1 LDGIQLSKARCRALV
16 ISCSDF
22 RFISAQRQIRL
33 DLGLEHAYD
42 LLARPG
48 GVFSLVRSPARS
60 VRRSMLDEIDMLRS
74 LHRFREILLM
84 NHVSCGAYRGLAR
97 GNAELRLHRE
107 DLLGAKAMLEE
118 RYPRLAISAY
128 LSTIVEDRVEVIRVP
143 QRAAPGPLQSR
154 ARTSRAVP
162 AARAG

>member
-1 LDGIQLSKARCRALV
+1 MPGIKLSKARCRALV

-48 GVFSLVRSPARS
+48 GVFSLVRPSTRTARQ
-60 VRRSMLDEIDMLRS
+60 SMLDEIDMLHG

-84 NHVSCGAYRGLAR
+84 NHVTCGAYRSLAR
-97 GNAELRLHRE
+97 GKAELRLHRQ
-107 DLLGAKAMLEE
+107 DLLTAKAMLQE
-118 RYPRLAISAY
+118 RFPRLAITAY
-128 LSTIVEDRVEVIRVP
+128 LSTIVDDSVRVVP
-143 QRAAPGPLQSR
+143 VTDGD
-154 ARTSRAVP
+154 
-162 AARAG
+162 